1 MRPCLALLLTLI
13 TLGLLPF
20 KQSVAS
26 ETVPTVAV
34 RALVGPL
41 YLLQGRGGNV
51 IASVGSDG
59 ILLVDSDDAA
69 LAGAYQ
75 QALDALA
82 RGNSQVNVTPQFVV
96 NTHWHSD
103 HSGANAHWG
112 GEGAVIVAHHNVRKR
127 LRAGQAIPFL
137 DVTVEPA
144 SEEALPVVTYGDAMT
159 LHFNAVDVEI
169 QHYPDGHTDGDSV
182 VFFAQQNVMHTGDLF
197 FMDRFPFI
205 DLSSGGNALTYRDNV
220 ARLLARIDRDTLI
233 VPGHGPTAKKIDLER
248 FHLML
253 EQTIATV
260 QDGLSRRESLDA
272 VIRRGLGQQWASWGS
287 GFIDEASWIRIIA
300 ASLDAA
306 ERTDS
311 RP

>member
-112 GEGAVIVAHHNVRKR
+112 G
-127 LRAGQAIPFL
+127 
-137 DVTVEPA
+137 
-144 SEEALPVVTYGDAMT
+144 
-159 LHFNAVDVEI
+159 
-169 QHYPDGHTDGDSV
+169 
-182 VFFAQQNVMHTGDLF
+182 
-197 FMDRFPFI
+197 
-205 DLSSGGNALTYRDNV
+205 
-220 ARLLARIDRDTLI
+220 
-233 VPGHGPTAKKIDLER
+233 
-248 FHLML
+248 
-253 EQTIATV
+253 
-260 QDGLSRRESLDA
+260 
-272 VIRRGLGQQWASWGS
+272 
-287 GFIDEASWIRIIA
+287 
-300 ASLDAA
+300 
-306 ERTDS
+306 
-311 RP
+311 